1 MPPDYQSLAAR
12 YGTTERTV
20 RRWDELGVDV
30 TDPLSV
36 GIHLVSI
43 QHPAP
48 TAFDAAEKLLTH
60 ELLNQ

>member
-1 MPPDYQSLAAR
+1 MAHEYETLAAR

-36 GIHLVSI
+36 AIHLASI

-48 TAFDAAEKLLTH
+48 AAFDAAEKLLTQ
-60 ELLNQ
+60 ELNQ

>member
-1 MPPDYQSLAAR
+1 MPPDFQSIATR
-12 YGTTERTV
+12 FSTTERTV

-36 GIHLVSI
+36 AIHLASI

-48 TAFDAAEKLLTH
+48 AAFDTAEKLLTQ
-60 ELLNQ
+60 ELNQ